1 MIIGKRQ
8 ADPPRVRG
16 VLNVVG
22 LVLVVGIFVTAA
34 VRHHAWWYALGA
46 ADGAALAALAHS
58 ATAYPRQVAVA
69 RSGSFRTPL
78 RPGA

>member
-1 MIIGKRQ
+1 MDKRQ

-16 VLNVVG
+16 VLNVAG
-22 LVLVVGIFVTAA
+22 LVLVVGIFVTVA
-34 VRHHAWWYALGA
+34 VRHHAWWYALG
-46 ADGAALAALAHS
+46 